1 MSRLHPVYTEKAEC
15 QDCFKCVRQCPV
27 KAIKVER
34 GSAAIVPELC
44 LSCGHCVTV
53 CPVGA
58 KRVRHD
64 LDSVRSVLA
73 RRRRVIVSLAPS
85 FSTEFCGVPPE
96 RLSGALRRLGFW
108 GVSETAL
115 GAELVSA
122 AVTRMLLA
130 DPTPR
135 LLLSSA
141 CPAAVELIR
150 KYYPELVP
158 CLTGVVSPVLAH
170 ARWLRQQYGADTG
183 VVFVGP
189 CVAKKLDAD
198 EHPALLDAA
207 ITFRHLREWL
217 AEAGLEGALATGEP
231 APLVPC
237 RAGNGALYPVE
248 GGMIAGIRGQ
258 ASVVDAGAVTLSGV
272 GRIMDALKGL
282 RGAPLRQPLF
292 VELLACE
299 GGCINGPQSSMPG
312 QSIVKRQH
320 VLQTAGDR
328 PASPGGPTPALD
340 LVVSPA
346 AVRTGRHADAELRA
360 ALRRVGKY
368 VPRDELNCGGCGYED
383 CRAFAGAL
391 LDGKAEPAMCVSH
404 MRKLAQNKAS
414 ALLRAMPAGVL
425 IVDDALRVVECN
437 RTLAEML
444 GEDAVAAYDA
454 RPGLEGVDLDKLL
467 PLGRLIEEVLH
478 GAADAGERDLRIAG
492 RVFHTT
498 LFAIEPNRLAG
509 AILADVT
516 QPAVRRQQVIRQAEE
531 VIRKNLATVQQ
542 IAYLLGE
549 NAAESESTLQSIIRS
564 FEPPPEE
571 RLAEPRH
578 G

>member
-1 MSRLHPVYTEKAEC
+1 MNRLQPVYTEKAEC

-34 GSAAIVPELC
+34 GSAEVVPALC

-58 KRVRHD
+58 KRVRAD
-64 LDSVRSVLA
+64 LDRVRELIAQRKQVL
-73 RRRRVIVSLAPS
+73 VSLAPS
-85 FSTEFCGVPPE
+85 YVTEFCGVSPG
-96 RLSGALRRLGFW
+96 RLAGALRLLGFW

-122 AVTRMLLA
+122 RVARMLQD
-130 DPTPR
+130 DPAPR

-141 CPAAVELIR
+141 CPSAVELLR
-150 KYYPELVP
+150 KYYPDLVP
-158 CLTGVVSPVLAH
+158 GLTDVVSPVLAH
-170 ARWLRQQYGADTG
+170 CRWLRQQYGAG
-183 VVFVGP
+183 IAIVFIGP

-198 EHPALLDAA
+198 DHPELLDAA

-217 AEAGLEGALATGEP
+217 ASAGLEGSLATAEP
-231 APLVPC
+231 AEFIPC

-258 ASVVDAGAVTLSGV
+258 ASVVDAGALTISGV

-299 GGCINGPQSSMPG
+299 GGCINGPQSSTPG
-312 QSIVKRQH
+312 QSIIKRQH
-320 VLQTAGDR
+320 VVQTAGDR
-328 PASPGGPTPALD
+328 PAALEGPAPALD
-340 LVVSPA
+340 ATVA
-346 AVRTGRHADAELRA
+346 AAGIRVERYTDAELSA
-360 ALRRVGKY
+360 ALRRVGKR
-368 VPRDELNCGGCGYED
+368 VPRDELNCSGCGYED
-383 CRAFAGAL
+383 CRAFARAL

-404 MRKLAQNKAS
+404 LRKLAQNKAS
-414 ALLRAMPAGVL
+414 ALLHAMPAGVL

-437 RTLAEML
+437 RTLATML
-444 GEDAVAAYDA
+444 GEDAVLAYDA
-454 RPGLEGVDLDKLL
+454 KPGLEGVDLDKLL
-467 PLGRLIEEVLH
+467 PLGRLIEGVLH
-478 GAADAGERDLRIAG
+478 GAPDAWERDVRVAG
-492 RVFHTT
+492 RVFHMT
-498 LFAIEPNRLAG
+498 LFAIEPHRLAG

-549 NAAESESTLQSIIRS
+549 NAAESEATLQSIIRS
-564 FEPPPEE
+564 FEPPAEE
-571 RLAEPRH
+571 PAEPRH